1 MSWSADPISLII
13 SLNHTQIWHGGTEK
27 NTLPVE
33 YAEEICDVIR
43 PPEVDEVVTTVAVD
57 VAEDI
62 TFIAV
67 PGPELLLMLPL
78 LLMLLWFILFERL
91 GEYLVLCLG
100 WVM

>member
-1 MSWSADPISLII
+1 MLLELLELPVLTLQKFSCSLPPPDCCSFPDLGPDSNRAIS
-13 SLNHTQIWHGGTEK
+13 S
-27 NTLPVE
+27 VE

-78 LLMLLWFILFERL
+78 LLMLL
-91 GEYLVLCLG
+91 
-100 WVM
+100 